1 LIVWCFQFL
10 KIGFSFFGSCEFCL
24 NWLSRKV
31 LCFFFFQ
38 LCWVLSVCLEF
49 DLGRCKIW
57 FSQLGFLSFLRCLFL
72 PLYVSLGGFLFVFFF
87 FSKLYYFFLLERD
100 LSTWRIFLIRCLLLI
115 QWLVFFFFS
124 FGACTHE
131 YSWRFP
137 LFFLVPFFLGI
148 SLEFN
153 SSRVLSFCSF
163 LFQINV
169 LSFLD
174 IC

>member
-1 LIVWCFQFL
+1 
-10 KIGFSFFGSCEFCL
+10 
-24 NWLSRKV
+24 V
-31 LCFFFFQ
+31 LFFFQ

-72 PLYVSLGGFLFVFFF
+72 PLYVSLGGFLFVFF

-137 LFFLVPFFLGI
+137 LFFLVLFFLGI